1 MTEHKIEGTK
11 YELALAFAELDAIK
25 ILLSIVVTFMFW
37 FLLAVISF
45 AIYLS
50 QPKILNHLLSLQKV
64 LLLRSFCLRVDRFKL
79 ANNLKIIV
87 AFLFSALHSKFCKKN
102 IRNFFL
108 NL

>member
-25 ILLSIVVTFMFW
+25 ILLSIVVTFIFW

-64 LLLRSFCLRVDRFKL
+64 LSFLGLSVCGLTVLSWRIILKLLWRFYFQRYT
-79 ANNLKIIV
+79 ANF
-87 AFLFSALHSKFCKKN
+87 AKKT
-102 IRNFFL
+102 
-108 NL
+108 